1 LVCLGLFFLLWSLRK
16 KLKVPGTLFGIYLF
30 VNGVERFFVEKI
42 RVNTKYDIFG
52 FHPTQA
58 EIISFLLMITGA
70 IIYFRLKSKPP
81 QKIPSTP
88 SPEAPASPDI

>member
-1 LVCLGLFFLLWSLRK
+1 MFAV
-16 KLKVPGTLFGIYLF
+16 YLM

-58 EIISFLLMITGA
+58 ELISAGLVISGA
-70 IIYFRLKSKPP
+70 ILYIYLTRKKAA
-81 QKIPSTP
+81 QVG
-88 SPEAPASPDI
+88 